1 MPAFVL
7 CRKVCGCSAKPSP
20 SRLCRAPLTAGLEMT
35 SCIAGMRDVTF
46 SAISSLSGACSMIIL
61 PSGPRRKL
69 LLPFESTS
77 IPVS

>member
-1 MPAFVL
+1 
-7 CRKVCGCSAKPSP
+7 
-20 SRLCRAPLTAGLEMT
+20 MT
-35 SCIAGMRDVTF
+35 SCIAGMREVTF
-46 SAISSLSGACSMIIL
+46 SAISSLFGSCSMIIL